1 MQGWRVEHQKKP
13 VMVPAFPKLAL
24 HGKTEEA
31 TQVADRMPTQMND
44 LTEGQRS
51 MGKSGGKIKVI

>member
-1 MQGWRVEHQKKP
+1 
-13 VMVPAFPKLAL
+13 MVPDLPKLAL
-24 HGKTEEA
+24 HGKTEED

-51 MGKSGGKIKVI
+51 MGKSGGIIKVI

>member
-1 MQGWRVEHQKKP
+1 MRAWGIEHQKKP

-31 TQVADRMPTQMND
+31 TQVADRMPTQTND

-51 MGKSGGKIKVI
+51 MGKSGGEIKII